1 MFSAFDLEGVG
12 KNLFAKWKT
21 SGEARFAGQRQAVR
35 RAITSY
41 IRNDVINGLTVKG
54 DWFGQVK
61 ADVFISHSHRD
72 EAIAIGMAGW
82 LHETFGLNAFIDSCV
97 WGHASDLLRSID
109 NEYCKLNSTTYNYQL
124 RNRSTSHVHMM
135 LSTALTQMIDSCECV
150 VFLNTPSAMTTDRL
164 LDKDSDGQTSSP
176 WIYAELVTMQV
187 IRRREP
193 VRSTGRWMAKA
204 SMERLNESAMDSLDV
219 QYPLYLNDLT
229 PLAVEDLR
237 SWEKTETT
245 GEDALDAL
253 YELKPE
259 PELLREDFRES
270 AQ

>member
-1 MFSAFDLEGVG
+1 MFRAFNLEGADDT
-12 KNLFAKWKT
+12 LFAPWKA
-21 SGEARFAGQRQAVR
+21 SGEAHFAGQRQAVR

-41 IRNDVINGLTVKG
+41 VRNDVINGLKVKA

-61 ADVFISHSHRD
+61 ANVFISHAHRD
-72 EAIAIGMAGW
+72 EAIAVGLAGW
-82 LHETFGLNAFIDSCV
+82 LREEFGLDAFIDSCV
-97 WGHASDLLRSID
+97 WGHASELLRSID
-109 NEYCKLNSTTYNYQL
+109 DEYCKLNGTTYNYRL

-150 VFLNTPSAMTTDRL
+150 IFLNTPAAMTTDGL

-193 VRSTGRWMAKA
+193 VRSAGRWMAKA
-204 SMERLNESAMDSLDV
+204 SMERLNEGAMDSLEV

-229 PLAVEDLR
+229 PLAAEDLVA
-237 SWEKTETT
+237 WMETETM

-253 YELKPE
+253 YELNPE
-259 PELLREDFRES
+259 PTLLREDFTEP